1 MADREQQEID
11 DWEEQLRNNLA
22 AKRREVK
29 KLTTFG
35 ENVAMLLRRIR
46 YRQTKAQSAKDLE
59 LKLHEY
65 VEARFPSCATR
76 WEDPAYI
83 AEEEAEC
90 RKL

>member
-1 MADREQQEID
+1 MSIREQQEID

-22 AKRREVK
+22 ATRREVK
-29 KLTTFG
+29 KLTIFG
-35 ENVAMLLRRIR
+35 QNVAMLLRRIR
-46 YRQTKAQSAKDLE
+46 YRKTKAISTKDLE

-76 WEDPAYI
+76 WEDPAYV

-90 RKL
+90 KNL